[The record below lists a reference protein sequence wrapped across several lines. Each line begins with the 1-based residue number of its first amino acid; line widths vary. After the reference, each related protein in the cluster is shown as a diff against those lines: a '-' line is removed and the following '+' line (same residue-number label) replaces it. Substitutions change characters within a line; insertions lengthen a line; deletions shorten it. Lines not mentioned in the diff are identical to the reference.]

1 MADEPPSTA
10 DRLAG
15 WRDGDADVL
24 VVGAGLGGIAAALA
38 AARLGRQ
45 VVLAEPTRWIG
56 GQLTSQAVPPDEHQ
70 WIEDGWC
77 STSYATLRRGIR
89 DTYRRHWPLT
99 PAARID
105 GRLNPGLARVSRICH
120 EPRVAL
126 GVLTAMLE
134 PYVASGAVRLL
145 AGAEPVAA
153 GTYADRVTSV
163 RFRSTGSV
171 PGPGSTGDELTI
183 TPTFVIDAGELGD
196 LLELAGVEHVVGAE
210 AIDRTGEPHAPAVA
224 DPLDQQ
230 AITWCF
236 ALEHRSGEDHTID
249 KPAAFD
255 RWAAYQA
262 PFWPNRQLSLS
273 DVDPQTLAHRS
284 QPLFGEP
291 TEPGRLPADWWT
303 YRRVRAASQFS
314 DPIRTD
320 VSLVNWPQIDY
331 WLEPVLRPG
340 APDPAAVR
348 DVAEGEAAAL
358 SRSFLYWLQTQAP
371 RPDGGV
377 GWPGL
382 RPAGQVTGTS
392 DGMALAAYIREARRI
407 EAMVTV
413 TEEHV
418 GVQARRM
425 AGRSP
430 RSERFTD
437 SVGIGAYRID
447 LHPSTAGRTYVDI
460 DSYPFQIPLGALV
473 PVRVRN
479 LVPANKNIGTTHIT
493 NGCYRLHPVE
503 WAVGEAAGALTAF
516 CLAGGHEPAQ
526 VHGDDRLRSDFQA
539 LLSGTLGVPLAW
551 PDQIAGHAI

>member
-1 MADEPPSTA
+1 MADTPTTRVQLPG
-10 DRLAG
+10 R
-15 WRDGDADVL
+15 RDDDADVL

-45 VVLAEPTRWIG
+45 VVLTEPTRWIG
-56 GQLTSQAVPPDEHQ
+56 GQLTSQAVPPDEHR
-70 WIEDGWC
+70 WIEEGWC
-77 STSYATLRRGIR
+77 STSYATLRREIR
-89 DTYRRHWPLT
+89 DTYRRHWPLI
-99 PAARID
+99 PAARTD
-105 GRLNPGLARVSRICH
+105 QHLNPGLARVSRICH

-134 PYVASGAVRLL
+134 PYLATGAVRLL

-153 GTYADRVTSV
+153 STQGDRVTSV
-163 RFRSTGSV
+163 TFRSTGSV
-171 PGPGSTGDELTI
+171 PGQENTGDEVTI
-183 TPTFVIDAGELGD
+183 TPTFVVDASELGD

-210 AIDRTGEPHAPAVA
+210 GADRTGEPHAPAVA

-236 ALEHRSGEDHTID
+236 ALECRPGEDHTID

-284 QPLFGEP
+284 QPLFGKAS
-291 TEPGRLPADWWT
+291 EPGRLPADWWT
-303 YRRVRAASQFS
+303 YRRVRAASQFG
-314 DPIRTD
+314 DQIPTD

-340 APDPAAVR
+340 ALDPAAVR
-348 DVAEGEAAAL
+348 SAAEGEAAAL

-382 RPAGQVTGTS
+382 RPAGEVTGTS
-392 DGMALAAYIREARRI
+392 DGMALAAYIRESRRI
-407 EAMVTV
+407 EAAVTV

-418 GVQARRM
+418 GVEARQA

-430 RSERFTD
+430 RSEPFAD

-473 PVRVRN
+473 PVRMRN

-503 WAVGEAAGALTAF
+503 WAIGEAAGALTAF
-516 CLAGGHEPAQ
+516 CLTGGHEPAQ
-526 VHGDDRLRSDFQA
+526 VHGDDRLLTDFQA
-539 LLSGTLGVPLAW
+539 VLRGTFGVPLSW
-551 PDQIAGHAI
+551 TDEIAGHAI